1 MILNIC
7 LGIIIVLTIMI
18 IASYNCFIRA
28 NNTVKESTS
37 AIDVLLKQRFE
48 LLPNI
53 IECVKGYTKHESKTL
68 EDLIKK

>member
-53 IECVKGYTKHESKTL
+53 I
-68 EDLIKK
+68 

>member
-37 AIDVLLKQRFE
+37 AIDVLSETR
-48 LLPNI
+48 
-53 IECVKGYTKHESKTL
+53 SDTL
-68 EDLIKK
+68 RKL